1 MQRNQIIMKI
11 LLTIIVGVSAMCLQD
26 YLMGINGLTI
36 ITIPLTAH
44 VFAKITERQ
53 ILREIEKEQKEET
66 IKTE

>member
-1 MQRNQIIMKI
+1 MKI

-26 YLMGINGLTI
+26 HFMGINGLTI
-36 ITIPLTAH
+36 ITIPLTAY

-66 IKTE
+66 IKNA